1 MQQKIGWMHTRT
13 MIYEIETDDDYRDAL
28 KRFLEICKDPKDTTE
43 VKEMYVLM
51 DMMAKYERESC
62 AEN

>member
-1 MQQKIGWMHTRT
+1 MQQKIGWTLIKT

-51 DMMAKYERESC
+51 DIMAKYERESC
-62 AEN
+62 SEN